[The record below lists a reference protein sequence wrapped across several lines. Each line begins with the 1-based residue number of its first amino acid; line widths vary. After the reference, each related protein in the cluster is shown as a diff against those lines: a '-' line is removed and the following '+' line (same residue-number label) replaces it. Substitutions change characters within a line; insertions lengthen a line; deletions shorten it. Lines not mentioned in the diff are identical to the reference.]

1 MPIWQDIKNVADSLK
16 QDSQQRYTEKKKRR
30 LRSGLRKHLSLPYS
44 NNYTYS
50 NYTIRLAK
58 SKQKDLKTRQ
68 KGYKNGRVKD
78 LVWGINITGIIKLY
92 ILTEYIVN
100 LMYPYTGLRH
110 G

>member
-1 MPIWQDIKNVADSLK
+1 MAYANAFHCLIAIITPTQLILEGLQKVN
-16 QDSQQRYTEKKKRR
+16 KK
-30 LRSGLRKHLSLPYS
+30 
-44 NNYTYS
+44 
-50 NYTIRLAK
+50 A
-58 SKQKDLKTRQ
+58 LKTRR